1 MNLFVR
7 IGAVVDGSLGRAL
20 NGVNND
26 LSRMDRTAQQLTA
39 RQQRLGTIMSQS
51 MTRPHADL
59 GRMQQQYDRIG
70 QAINRV
76 TSAQNRLNQ
85 SIERGRQ
92 INELHSRAGAN
103 FVSSTAQLTGFAMPV
118 GMAINQA
125 AKFQD
130 RIVDLSITADWNA

>member
-76 TSAQNRLNQ
+76 TSAQNLLNQ

-103 FVSSTAQLTGFAMPV
+103 FVSSTAQ
-118 GMAINQA
+118 
-125 AKFQD
+125 
-130 RIVDLSITADWNA
+130 